1 MRPEFPERRKRLAQQ
16 IASRKL
22 DALVV
27 SAQAN
32 IRYLCGFTG
41 SNGLLLVRGDGWA
54 LLLTDPRYELQAQQ
68 EADCLVRITRKPLTR
83 ELAAE
88 LGRRRLRRVGFEAG
102 RLTYADYESLKAA
115 LRARVQLKPVAD
127 AVESLRLLKS
137 EAEVEA
143 IGRSMAI
150 AAAAFEK
157 AMRAAREGIR
167 EAELAA
173 ELDYQMRLLGAE
185 KPAFE
190 TIVLF
195 GENAALPHGK
205 PGTRAL
211 RPHELVLV
219 DIGAQRD
226 GYASDMTRMAVL
238 GTPSER
244 VRRLYQIVLDAQ
256 QAALEQLRPGVT
268 GGMVDAAARKAL
280 ERHGLDQCFSHS
292 TGHGVGLE
300 VHEAPRL
307 GKDDKT
313 RIQPGMVVTVEP
325 GIYIEGWGG
334 IRIEDTVVVTSNGSR
349 ILTPAG
355 KELLRL

>member
-1 MRPEFPERRKRLAQQ
+1 VTPEYPERRKRLAEE

-27 SAQAN
+27 SALCN

-41 SNGLLLVRGDGWA
+41 SNGLLLVRPDGWA
-54 LLLTDPRYELQAQQ
+54 LLLTDPRYEIQARQ
-68 EADCLVRITRKPLTR
+68 EADCLVKITRKPLTR
-83 ELAAE
+83 ELATE

-102 RLTYADYESLKAA
+102 RLTYADYVSLKSV
-115 LRARVQLKPVAD
+115 LRARIQLKPVSD
-127 AVESLRLLKS
+127 AVESLRMLKS

-143 IGRSMAI
+143 IRRSMAI

-157 AMRAAREGIR
+157 STRAAREGVR
-167 EAELAA
+167 ESELAA
-173 ELDYQMRLLGAE
+173 ELDYQMRLLGGE
-185 KPAFE
+185 KAAFE

-195 GENAALPHGK
+195 GENTALPHGK
-205 PGTRAL
+205 PGPRAL
-211 RPHELVLV
+211 RPGELVLV
-219 DIGAQRD
+219 DIGAQHE

-244 VRRLYQIVLDAQ
+244 VKRLYEIVLDAQ
-256 QAALEQLRPGVT
+256 SAALERLRPGIT
-268 GGMVDAAARKAL
+268 GGMVDAAARRTL
-280 ERHGLDQCFSHS
+280 GRHGLAQYFVHS

-300 VHEAPRL
+300 VHEIPRL
-307 GKDDKT
+307 GKGDRT
-313 RIQPGMVVTVEP
+313 RIRAGMVVTIEP

-334 IRIEDTVVVTSNGSR
+334 IRVEDTVVVTSNGCQA
-349 ILTPAG
+349 LTPAG